1 MRQLAVISTWAVKL
15 LVRNRASVNEDQ
27 SCGMGHQKTSL
38 VGEKDAHI
46 AVIKG
51 HGYPRH
57 NHLTS

>member
-1 MRQLAVISTWAVKL
+1 MISTWAVKL

-57 NHLTS
+57 THLTS